1 MQKAGDDAMYESVC
15 TVGERGQITIPKH
28 IRKIRGI
35 KAKDKVVMKID
46 GDKILVEKAVSKKE
60 KEELMKEFH
69 LKYAK
74 LNKQIDEEW
83 KFASVE
89 ADRLLDEY

>member
-1 MQKAGDDAMYESVC
+1 MYESVC

-46 GDKILVEKAVSKKE
+46 GDKILVEKTLSKKE
-60 KEELMKEFH
+60 KEDLMKEFYI
-69 LKYAK
+69 KYAK
-74 LNKQIDEEW
+74 LNKQVAEEW
-83 KFASVE
+83 KFASIE
-89 ADRLLDEY
+89 ADRLLDDY